1 MYIYIYIL
9 YIYLCIYMLSC
20 TIWYH
25 FYNLKN
31 GKNTHGGVLILVF
44 KVTLLHGC
52 FSRFLNC
59 RNGTKSRNA

>member
-1 MYIYIYIL
+1 
-9 YIYLCIYMLSC
+9 MLRRA
-20 TIWYH
+20 IWYH

-31 GKNTHGGVLILVF
+31 GKNTRGGVLILVF
-44 KVTLLHGC
+44 KATLLHGC

>member
-1 MYIYIYIL
+1 
-9 YIYLCIYMLSC
+9 MLRC
-20 TIWYH
+20 TIWYP

-31 GKNTHGGVLILVF
+31 EKNTHGGVLILVF

-59 RNGTKSRNA
+59 RNGTKSPKASHTCNGGLAY